1 MAWLAVHLPEFRTEL
16 ANTLVR
22 ISKAIVGHGPFRSQS
37 GVAGASSPCRKR
49 SRSATGTTGT
59 DYWPAGTAFEILE
72 QPDRLQ
78 LIGACLARARFK
90 HPNKLLPPCAQA
102 RVVLAAS

>member
-1 MAWLAVHLPEFRTEL
+1 MAWLAVNLPEIRTEL

-22 ISKAIVGHGPFRSQS
+22 ISKAIAGHSPFRSQS
-37 GVAGASSPCRKR
+37 GAAGASSARRKR
-49 SRSATGTTGT
+49 SRSATGTTST

-72 QPDRLQ
+72 QPDRWQ
-78 LIGACLARARFK
+78 LLGACLARARYK
-90 HPNKLLPPCAQA
+90 QQNKLFPPCAQA